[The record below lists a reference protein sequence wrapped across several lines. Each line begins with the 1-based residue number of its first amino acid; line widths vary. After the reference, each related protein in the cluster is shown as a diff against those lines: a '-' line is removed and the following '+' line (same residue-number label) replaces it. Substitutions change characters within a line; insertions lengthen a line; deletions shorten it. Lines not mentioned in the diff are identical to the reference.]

1 MIEVQN
7 LTRYY
12 GDFPAV
18 QDITFRVREGEI
30 LGVLGLNGAG
40 KSTIFK
46 VLAGLL
52 PPSSGSVA
60 IDGIQVMSAPFEL
73 RARIG
78 FLPEDPPLYRD
89 MTVRGFLTHMGRLR
103 GLSKHQVHQRVT
115 DVMALTDLT
124 DRAHQVIA
132 TLSHGFR
139 KRVGIAQSVLHNPR
153 LVLLDEP
160 ISGLDPVQIVEMR
173 KVIRKLG
180 QGRAVLVSSHI
191 LSEISQTCDR
201 ILVMHQG
208 RLVALGTEQEL
219 AGRLGTSSIRLTVR
233 GDASALDT
241 WLSEHHAVA
250 SHKMLDEEPP
260 FAAAHIILEGDVR
273 EPFLPEVIEAG
284 FGLRLVQTPEDD
296 LEGIFLQLTR
306 DEVTE

>member
-12 GDFPAV
+12 GDFAAV
-18 QDITFRVREGEI
+18 QDVTFRVREGEI

-52 PPSSGSVA
+52 APSSGSVS
-60 IDGIQVMSAPFEL
+60 IDGIQVMAAAVEL

-89 MTVRGFLTHMGRLR
+89 MTVQQFLTHMGSLR
-103 GLSKHQVHQRVT
+103 GLSRGQVGQRVR
-115 DVMALTDLT
+115 DVMAQTDLT
-124 DRAHQVIA
+124 ERAHQVIS
-132 TLSHGFR
+132 TLSHGYR

-153 LVLLDEP
+153 LLLLDEP

-201 ILVMHQG
+201 ILVVNQG
-208 RLVALGTEQEL
+208 KVVALGTEAEL
-219 AGRLGTSSIRLTVR
+219 AGSLGSARIHLTVR
-233 GDASALDT
+233 GT
-241 WLSEHHAVA
+241 
-250 SHKMLDEEPP
+250 
-260 FAAAHIILEGDVR
+260 AAAFSDWLGAHPAVVRHEILGEEGVFVSASLLLEGDVR
-273 EPFLPEVIEAG
+273 ERFLPEVIEAG
-284 FGLRLVQTPEDD
+284 FGLRLVQAPEDG
-296 LEGIFLQLTR
+296 LENIFLQLTR
-306 DEVTE
+306 AEEG